1 LASKEPWHNLN
12 EEETLFEAIS
22 GSLEGEFYGGEYPK
36 GLCKARHL
44 AI

>member
-1 LASKEPWHNLN
+1 LASKEPWHGLN

-22 GSLEGEFYGGEYPK
+22 GSLEDEFYGGEYPK
-36 GLCKARHL
+36 GLRKAKYL